1 MVDAALVAPG
11 ADPSLADHFG
21 RQVLHWIVGYS
32 TAWYAT
38 LSHSDLIDNFKKVD
52 SGAKILPKEPRKKT
66 TKNNNDYHDHDN
78 DNDEDQD
85 DGEQHSQERKETGHQ
100 HATSP
105 GKRQRTQQAPSRNP
119 PQPKPRQP
127 KPRTQKKQK
136 TSSPPPKPNED
147 NNEHRN
153 QNKPKLDDK
162 KPKQQNKRKDEQ
174 IDNGEPDKNIEMFN
188 VLAPFHQN
196 SAVAGS
202 GGGGSAAAGAG
213 GGPTGAAGAAG
224 VTATG
229 GVGSGGGRGAGVVEN
244 MQVTQPCSAPSSPTI
259 ASPGA
264 LSVGSFCLTSG
275 SGGGGGGGAAL
286 VSASVINS
294 NTAADT
300 ADPNWQANK
309 STVRE
314 RNAAMFNNDLM
325 ADIRFIVG
333 SDEQVQT
340 IPAHKYVLATGSS
353 VFYAMFYGGLA
364 EHKQDIKVPDVEP
377 GAFLTMLKYLYCD
390 EIQLEADNVLATL
403 YVAKKYI
410 VPHLARAC
418 VNYLETSLTAKNAC
432 LLLSQS
438 RLFEEPE
445 LMQRCW
451 EVIDA
456 QAEMAI
462 KSEGF
467 VDIDLKTF
475 ETILARET
483 LNCKEIHLFE
493 AALNWAHAA
502 CTKMDIEPTSCNKR
516 QLLGQA
522 LYLIRIPTMTL
533 EEFANRVAQL
543 GILTNQETIDI
554 FLNFTARH
562 KPKLI
567 FPVKARAG
575 LKTQVCHRFASCAY
589 RSNQWRY
596 RGRCDSIQFS
606 VDKRI
611 FIVGF
616 GLYGS
621 STGAADY
628 DVKIELKRLG
638 RVLAENSTKF
648 FSDGSSNTF
657 QVFFETPI
665 QIEPECFYTA
675 SVVLDGTELSFFG
688 QEGMSEVSVGTVT
701 FQFQCSSESTNGTGV
716 QGGQI
721 PELIFYGPMG
731 VSSGNQLQCTGIS
744 ASTSSNTINNNHT
757 HSTGNGSQ
765 NGHGKHLTS
774 GGNSSGGN
782 QSSSSSTTTTT
793 SAAIATA
800 SSSSS
805 QSANLL
811 LVRAN
816 SPPSNAATAFG
827 NANTD
832 SAPTMENANGANRIS
847 SPSPSGW
854 LQPAIG
860 SPPPTG
866 AAHLLSN
873 NGDGSD

>member
-1 MVDAALVAPG
+1 MVDIGIVVAQDESLV
-11 ADPSLADHFG
+11 DHFG

-38 LSHSDLIDNFKKVD
+38 LSHCDLVDNFKKVD
-52 SGAKILPKEPRKKT
+52 SGAKILLQGLGVKT
-66 TKNNNDYHDHDN
+66 GHNGDDD
-78 DNDEDQD
+78 DDDDDEDDVDEQD
-85 DGEQHSQERKETGHQ
+85 NELAQDGDAGNEQLRLEGL
-100 HATSP
+100 
-105 GKRQRTQQAPSRNP
+105 RQRRRERRRSQRAAARGFIDRYHPLVEYGERNFENLMLADLMENCERGIP
-119 PQPKPRQP
+119 
-127 KPRTQKKQK
+127 
-136 TSSPPPKPNED
+136 
-147 NNEHRN
+147 
-153 QNKPKLDDK
+153 
-162 KPKQQNKRKDEQ
+162 
-174 IDNGEPDKNIEMFN
+174 IEMFN

-196 SAVAGS
+196 SAGAAG
-202 GGGGSAAAGAG
+202 GGAG
-213 GGPTGAAGAAG
+213 GVAATTAG
-224 VTATG
+224 GQNV
-229 GVGSGGGRGAGVVEN
+229 RLEN
-244 MQVTQPCSAPSSPTI
+244 MQVTQPCSGPSSPTI

-264 LSVGSFCLTSG
+264 LSSTSFCLGNG
-275 SGGGGGGGAAL
+275 SVGVGGAAL
-286 VSASVINS
+286 GIGSGGCGSVIS
-294 NTAADT
+294 STTAADT

-364 EHKQDIKVPDVEP
+364 ENKQEIKVPDVEP
-377 GAFLTMLKYLYCD
+377 GAFLTLLKYLYCD

-493 AALNWAHAA
+493 AALSWAHAA
-502 CTKMDIEPTSCNKR
+502 CTKMDIEPTSSNKR

-554 FLNFTARH
+554 FLNFTAKNR
-562 KPKLI
+562 PKLT

-638 RVLAENSTKF
+638 RVLAENGTKF

-731 VSSGNQLQCTGIS
+731 VSQQHSIIS
-744 ASTSSNTINNNHT
+744 ASASNNTINNNHT
-757 HSTGNGSQ
+757 SAGGGHSPGSGNNGSKT
-765 NGHGKHLTS
+765 GAT
-774 GGNSSGGN
+774 NSVPTTAPP
-782 QSSSSSTTTTT
+782 STTTTATSCSNT
-793 SAAIATA
+793 SATHGSGLLLMDAAGGSSTAANDRPNTAPFGNGGENEGTTSSGSNGIAGGLPSWLQATA
-800 SSSSS
+800 SP
-805 QSANLL
+805 A
-811 LVRAN
+811 
-816 SPPSNAATAFG
+816 PAAAG
-827 NANTD
+827 Q
-832 SAPTMENANGANRIS
+832 
-847 SPSPSGW
+847 
-854 LQPAIG
+854 QPA
-860 SPPPTG
+860 
-866 AAHLLSN
+866 N
-873 NGDGSD
+873 NGEATTD

>member
-1 MVDAALVAPG
+1 MVDVVGMVVQRDESLV
-11 ADPSLADHFG
+11 DHFG

-38 LSHSDLIDNFKKVD
+38 LSHCDLVDNFKKVD
-52 SGAKILPKEPRKKT
+52 TGAKILLQGLGVK
-66 TKNNNDYHDHDN
+66 
-78 DNDEDQD
+78 
-85 DGEQHSQERKETGHQ
+85 TGHNGEDDDDDEEECEEGEEPTREGNGQ
-100 HATSP
+100 PDRA
-105 GKRQRTQQAPSRNP
+105 GGVRQRRRLRRAAARGFVNRYHPLVEYGERNFENLMLADLMENCERGIP
-119 PQPKPRQP
+119 
-127 KPRTQKKQK
+127 
-136 TSSPPPKPNED
+136 
-147 NNEHRN
+147 
-153 QNKPKLDDK
+153 
-162 KPKQQNKRKDEQ
+162 
-174 IDNGEPDKNIEMFN
+174 IEMFN

-196 SAVAGS
+196 SA
-202 GGGGSAAAGAG
+202 AAGAG
-213 GGPTGAAGAAG
+213 VAATSAGGQN
-224 VTATG
+224 V
-229 GVGSGGGRGAGVVEN
+229 RLEN
-244 MQVTQPCSAPSSPTI
+244 MQVTQPCSGPSSPTI

-264 LSVGSFCLTSG
+264 LSSTSFCLT
-275 SGGGGGGGAAL
+275 GGGGIGTGAHGTIGC
-286 VSASVINS
+286 SVIS
-294 NTAADT
+294 STTAADT

-364 EHKQDIKVPDVEP
+364 ENKQEIKVPDVEP

-462 KSEGF
+462 KSDGF

-493 AALNWAHAA
+493 AALSWAHAA
-502 CTKMDIEPTSCNKR
+502 CTKMDIEPTSSNKR

-554 FLNFTARH
+554 FLNFTAKN
-562 KPKLI
+562 KPKLT

-731 VSSGNQLQCTGIS
+731 VSQQNSILS
-744 ASTSSNTINNNHT
+744 ASASNNTINNNHT
-757 HSTGNGSQ
+757 
-765 NGHGKHLTS
+765 
-774 GGNSSGGN
+774 SSGGHSPGKDSLIGK
-782 QSSSSSTTTTT
+782 QSSNNAGSGNSVPSTTTSSSSTSTHAGG
-793 SAAIATA
+793 SGLLLMGAG
-800 SSSSS
+800 SSSS
-805 QSANLL
+805 
-811 LVRAN
+811 
-816 SPPSNAATAFG
+816 PPA
-827 NANTD
+827 
-832 SAPTMENANGANRIS
+832 NANGERSNVAPYGNLGDNDGATAANQGVGL
-847 SPSPSGW
+847 PNW
-854 LQPAIG
+854 LQP
-860 SPPPTG
+860 SVG
-866 AAHLLSN
+866 AVQQLLAN
-873 NGDGSD
+873 NGESAE

>member
-1 MVDAALVAPG
+1 MVDVGIVVPQDESLV
-11 ADPSLADHFG
+11 DHFG

-38 LSHSDLIDNFKKVD
+38 LSHCDLVDNFKKVD
-52 SGAKILPKEPRKKT
+52 SGAKILLQGLGVKT
-66 TKNNNDYHDHDN
+66 GHNGDDD
-78 DNDEDQD
+78 DDDDDDEEDEDD
-85 DGEQHSQERKETGHQ
+85 VDAEEEAGEGNEQLRREGL
-100 HATSP
+100 
-105 GKRQRTQQAPSRNP
+105 RQRRRARRRSRRAAALGFIDRYHP
-119 PQPKPRQP
+119 LV
-127 KPRTQKKQK
+127 
-136 TSSPPPKPNED
+136 EYG
-147 NNEHRN
+147 ERN
-153 QNKPKLDDK
+153 FENLMLADLMENCERGIP
-162 KPKQQNKRKDEQ
+162 
-174 IDNGEPDKNIEMFN
+174 IEMFN

-196 SAVAGS
+196 SAGAAG
-202 GGGGSAAAGAG
+202 GAG
-213 GGPTGAAGAAG
+213 GVAATTAG
-224 VTATG
+224 GQNV
-229 GVGSGGGRGAGVVEN
+229 RLEN
-244 MQVTQPCSAPSSPTI
+244 MQVTQPCSGPSSPTI

-264 LSVGSFCLTSG
+264 LSSTSFCLGNGGIGGGAGGGALG
-275 SGGGGGGGAAL
+275 SGGCGGG
-286 VSASVINS
+286 SVIS
-294 NTAADT
+294 STTAADT

-364 EHKQDIKVPDVEP
+364 ENKLEIKVPDVEP
-377 GAFLTMLKYLYCD
+377 GAFLTLLKYLYCD

-493 AALNWAHAA
+493 AALSWAHAA
-502 CTKMDIEPTSCNKR
+502 CTKMDIEPTSSNKR

-554 FLNFTARH
+554 FLNFTAKNR
-562 KPKLI
+562 PKLT

-638 RVLAENSTKF
+638 RVLAENGTKF

-731 VSSGNQLQCTGIS
+731 VSQQHSIMS
-744 ASTSSNTINNNHT
+744 ASASNNTINNNHT
-757 HSTGNGSQ
+757 STGGGHSPGGNGNGSKSASS
-765 NGHGKHLTS
+765 NSASSSVPTS
-774 GGNSSGGN
+774 TTSC
-782 QSSSSSTTTTT
+782 SSSSASHGSGLLLMDAAGGSTTATNPSSDRSNTTPFGNV
-793 SAAIATA
+793 SDNEGA
-800 SSSSS
+800 SSGSNGTP
-805 QSANLL
+805 AGL
-811 LVRAN
+811 
-816 SPPSNAATAFG
+816 PS
-827 NANTD
+827 
-832 SAPTMENANGANRIS
+832 
-847 SPSPSGW
+847 W
-854 LQPAIG
+854 LQPTATLVAVSAG
-860 SPPPTG
+860 QQ
-866 AAHLLSN
+866 AVN
-873 NGDGSD
+873 NGEATD

>member
-1 MVDAALVAPG
+1 MVDVGLVLPQQ
-11 ADPSLADHFG
+11 DESLVDHFG

-38 LSHSDLIDNFKKVD
+38 LSHCDLVDNFKKVD
-52 SGAKILPKEPRKKT
+52 SGAKILLQGLGVK
-66 TKNNNDYHDHDN
+66 
-78 DNDEDQD
+78 
-85 DGEQHSQERKETGHQ
+85 TGHIGDDDDDDDDEEEDYEEYNEAEEQ
-100 HATSP
+100 GRGVGNGGQQPQRQP
-105 GKRQRTQQAPSRNP
+105 GVRQRRRTRRAAARGFVNRYHPLVDYGERNFE
-119 PQPKPRQP
+119 
-127 KPRTQKKQK
+127 
-136 TSSPPPKPNED
+136 NLMLADLME
-147 NNEHRN
+147 NC
-153 QNKPKLDDK
+153 
-162 KPKQQNKRKDEQ
+162 EQ
-174 IDNGEPDKNIEMFN
+174 GIPLEMFN
-188 VLAPFHQN
+188 VLAPFHQ
-196 SAVAGS
+196 SS
-202 GGGGSAAAGAG
+202 AAGAG
-213 GGPTGAAGAAG
+213 VGSAT
-224 VTATG
+224 TTG
-229 GVGSGGGRGAGVVEN
+229 GQRVRIEN
-244 MQVTQPCSAPSSPTI
+244 MQVTQPCSGPSSPTNTTFDLLR
-259 ASPGA
+259 SPTIYVTNGFFVDDADLGA
-264 LSVGSFCLTSG
+264 G
-275 SGGGGGGGAAL
+275 SGGC
-286 VSASVINS
+286 SSVIS
-294 NTAADT
+294 STTAADT

-364 EHKQDIKVPDVEP
+364 ENKQEIKVPDVEP
-377 GAFLTMLKYLYCD
+377 GAFLTLLKYLYCD

-493 AALNWAHAA
+493 AALSWAHAA
-502 CTKMDIEPTSCNKR
+502 CTKMDIEPTSSNKR

-554 FLNFTARH
+554 FLNFTAKN
-562 KPKLI
+562 KPKLT
-567 FPVKARAG
+567 FPVKARSG

-731 VSSGNQLQCTGIS
+731 ISQQNAIMS
-744 ASTSSNTINNNHT
+744 ASASNNTINNNHKSAGGG
-757 HSTGNGSQ
+757 HSPGKESIAGSKQTSNTAGSGN
-765 NGHGKHLTS
+765 NVPPA
-774 GGNSSGGN
+774 
-782 QSSSSSTTTTT
+782 TTT
-793 SAAIATA
+793 SSTSSSAHGSGLQLMGA

-805 QSANLL
+805 SANASSDRSHPTAAPYGNTSGDNQGATTAARSTSGFVG
-811 LVRAN
+811 LV
-816 SPPSNAATAFG
+816 
-827 NANTD
+827 
-832 SAPTMENANGANRIS
+832 E
-847 SPSPSGW
+847 W
-854 LQPAIG
+854 LQQPNFAGGISAG
-860 SPPPTG
+860 QQQLL
-866 AAHLLSN
+866 AAD
-873 NGDGSD
+873 NGEPSE

>member
-1 MVDAALVAPG
+1 MSNL
-11 ADPSLADHFG
+11 
-21 RQVLHWIVGYS
+21 Y
-32 TAWYAT
+32 
-38 LSHSDLIDNFKKVD
+38 
-52 SGAKILPKEPRKKT
+52 AKI
-66 TKNNNDYHDHDN
+66 
-78 DNDEDQD
+78 
-85 DGEQHSQERKETGHQ
+85 SQR
-100 HATSP
+100 P
-105 GKRQRTQQAPSRNP
+105 MKR
-119 PQPKPRQP
+119 
-127 KPRTQKKQK
+127 
-136 TSSPPPKPNED
+136 NE
-147 NNEHRN
+147 
-153 QNKPKLDDK
+153 
-162 KPKQQNKRKDEQ
+162 EQ
-174 IDNGEPDKNIEMFN
+174 IFSVFPYHNIEMFN

-196 SAVAGS
+196 SA
-202 GGGGSAAAGAG
+202 AAATA
-213 GGPTGAAGAAG
+213 TAGAA
-224 VTATG
+224 TG
-229 GVGSGGGRGAGVVEN
+229 GSVAAPGGLNGPGSRGVEN

-259 ASPGA
+259 TSPGA
-264 LSVGSFCLTSG
+264 LSSTSFCLPTGSNSSG
-275 SGGGGGGGAAL
+275 S
-286 VSASVINS
+286 SASGGSCVITS
-294 NTAADT
+294 TTAADT
-300 ADPNWQANK
+300 GDPNWQATK

-333 SDEQVQT
+333 TDEQVQT

-364 EHKQDIKVPDVEP
+364 ENKQDIKVPDVEP
-377 GAFLTMLKYLYCD
+377 TAFLTLLKYLYCD
-390 EIQLEADNVLATL
+390 EIHLEADNVLATL

-493 AALNWAHAA
+493 AALSWAQAA
-502 CTKMDIEPTSCNKR
+502 CSKIDIEPTSNNKR
-516 QLLGQA
+516 QVLGQA
-522 LYLIRIPTMTL
+522 LYLIRIPTMSL

-554 FLNFTARH
+554 FLNFTAKN
-562 KPKLI
+562 KPKLT
-567 FPVKARAG
+567 FPVKSRAG

-657 QVFFETPI
+657 HVFFETPI

-688 QEGMSEVSVGTVT
+688 QEGMSEVCVGTVT

-731 VSSGNQLQCTGIS
+731 VSSHS
-744 ASTSSNTINNNHT
+744 AVLPTSSSANSINNNNNNSKPNSSAT
-757 HSTGNGSQ
+757 SGSNSCSTLHNGNGSSYS
-765 NGHGKHLTS
+765 NGNADNGP
-774 GGNSSGGN
+774 
-782 QSSSSSTTTTT
+782 
-793 SAAIATA
+793 
-800 SSSSS
+800 
-805 QSANLL
+805 NLL
-811 LVRAN
+811 A
-816 SPPSNAATAFG
+816 
-827 NANTD
+827 
-832 SAPTMENANGANRIS
+832 
-847 SPSPSGW
+847 
-854 LQPAIG
+854 
-860 SPPPTG
+860 
-866 AAHLLSN
+866 N
-873 NGDGSD
+873 NGLGTIALLNNESE

>member
-1 MVDAALVAPG
+1 MVDALS
-11 ADPSLADHFG
+11 DPITDHIG
-21 RQVLHWIVGYS
+21 RQLLHWFVGYS
-32 TAWYAT
+32 SSWYST
-38 LSHSDLIDNFKKVD
+38 LSGSEFIDNFKKLE
-52 SGAKILPKEPRKKT
+52 SGASILEQGLGIKF
-66 TKNNNDYHDHDN
+66 
-78 DNDEDQD
+78 DE
-85 DGEQHSQERKETGHQ
+85 EEE
-100 HATSP
+100 A
-105 GKRQRTQQAPSRNP
+105 QAAVANCRRRDSSRRSRN
-119 PQPKPRQP
+119 
-127 KPRTQKKQK
+127 
-136 TSSPPPKPNED
+136 D
-147 NNEHRN
+147 NNEGSVNREGAWRFLRRDDPIVEYGERN
-153 QNKPKLDDK
+153 YENLMLVDIMENCEEGIPV
-162 KPKQQNKRKDEQ
+162 
-174 IDNGEPDKNIEMFN
+174 EMFN

-196 SAVAGS
+196 SGAAAAATGGATAPGNQNGPA
-202 GGGGSAAAGAG
+202 GGGGAGRG
-213 GGPTGAAGAAG
+213 GG
-224 VTATG
+224 
-229 GVGSGGGRGAGVVEN
+229 VEN

-259 ASPGA
+259 TSPGA
-264 LSVGSFCLTSG
+264 LSSTSFCLPTGANGGSSTS
-275 SGGGGGGGAAL
+275 SGG
-286 VSASVINS
+286 SSVITS
-294 NTAADT
+294 TTATDT
-300 ADPNWQANK
+300 GDPNWQATK

-333 SDEQVQT
+333 TDEQVQT

-364 EHKQDIKVPDVEP
+364 ENKQEIKVPDVEP
-377 GAFLTMLKYLYCD
+377 NAFLTLLKYLYCD
-390 EIQLEADNVLATL
+390 EIHLEADNVLATL

-502 CTKMDIEPTSCNKR
+502 CTKIDIEPTSNNKR
-516 QLLGQA
+516 QVLGQA
-522 LYLIRIPTMTL
+522 LYLVRIPTMSL

-554 FLNFTARH
+554 FLNFTAKN
-562 KPKLI
+562 KPKLT
-567 FPVKARAG
+567 FPIKSRAG

-657 QVFFETPI
+657 HVFFETPI

-688 QEGMSEVSVGTVT
+688 QEGMSEVCVGTVT

-731 VSSGNQLQCTGIS
+731 VSNQNAGLPGS
-744 ASTSSNTINNNHT
+744 SSSNTINNNKPNASPNGGT
-757 HSTGNGSQ
+757 TGSASNSCSTLNNVSVYLNGNGD
-765 NGHGKHLTS
+765 NGPNVLS
-774 GGNSSGGN
+774 GNGLG
-782 QSSSSSTTTTT
+782 TV
-793 SAAIATA
+793 A
-800 SSSSS
+800 
-805 QSANLL
+805 LL
-811 LVRAN
+811 
-816 SPPSNAATAFG
+816 
-827 NANTD
+827 
-832 SAPTMENANGANRIS
+832 
-847 SPSPSGW
+847 
-854 LQPAIG
+854 
-860 SPPPTG
+860 
-866 AAHLLSN
+866 N
-873 NGDGSD
+873 NESD

>member
-1 MVDAALVAPG
+1 MF
-11 ADPSLADHFG
+11 SLKNH
-21 RQVLHWIVGYS
+21 S
-32 TAWYAT
+32 
-38 LSHSDLIDNFKKVD
+38 LSKL
-52 SGAKILPKEPRKKT
+52 
-66 TKNNNDYHDHDN
+66 
-78 DNDEDQD
+78 
-85 DGEQHSQERKETGHQ
+85 
-100 HATSP
+100 
-105 GKRQRTQQAPSRNP
+105 
-119 PQPKPRQP
+119 
-127 KPRTQKKQK
+127 
-136 TSSPPPKPNED
+136 SSFEV
-147 NNEHRN
+147 
-153 QNKPKLDDK
+153 
-162 KPKQQNKRKDEQ
+162 
-174 IDNGEPDKNIEMFN
+174 EMFN

-196 SAVAGS
+196 SAG
-202 GGGGSAAAGAG
+202 AAGAG
-213 GGPTGAAGAAG
+213 VAAAAAGG
-224 VTATG
+224 QNV
-229 GVGSGGGRGAGVVEN
+229 RLEN
-244 MQVTQPCSAPSSPTI
+244 MQVTQPCSGPSSPTI

-264 LSVGSFCLTSG
+264 LSSTSFCLANGGGIGSVLG
-275 SGGGGGGGAAL
+275 SGGC
-286 VSASVINS
+286 SVIS
-294 NTAADT
+294 STTAADT

-314 RNAAMFNNDLM
+314 RNAAMFNNELM

-364 EHKQDIKVPDVEP
+364 ENKQEIKVPDVEP
-377 GAFLTMLKYLYCD
+377 GAFLTLLKYLYCD

-493 AALNWAHAA
+493 AALSWAHAA
-502 CTKMDIEPTSCNKR
+502 CTKMDIEPTSSNKR

-554 FLNFTARH
+554 FLNFTAKN
-562 KPKLI
+562 KPKLT

-731 VSSGNQLQCTGIS
+731 VSQQSSIIS
-744 ASTSSNTINNNHT
+744 ASASNNTINNNHT
-757 HSTGNGSQ
+757 AAG
-765 NGHGKHLTS
+765 GHTAGKQPSNNS
-774 GGNSSGGN
+774 GGSSSNSVPSTTTT
-782 QSSSSSTTTTT
+782 SSSSS
-793 SAAIATA
+793 
-800 SSSSS
+800 SSSS
-805 QSANLL
+805 AHGGGLL
-811 LVRAN
+811 L
-816 SPPSNAATAFG
+816 
-827 NANTD
+827 
-832 SAPTMENANGANRIS
+832 MGAGGSS
-847 SPSPSGW
+847 SPSNTHSSDRSNVAPFGNGGDNDGASTASANAAGIANWLPPSVAGVSAGQQQ
-854 LQPAIG
+854 LLAG
-860 SPPPTG
+860 TGEPTE
-866 AAHLLSN
+866 
-873 NGDGSD
+873 

>member
-1 MVDAALVAPG
+1 MFRPVA
-11 ADPSLADHFG
+11 
-21 RQVLHWIVGYS
+21 V
-32 TAWYAT
+32 
-38 LSHSDLIDNFKKVD
+38 
-52 SGAKILPKEPRKKT
+52 
-66 TKNNNDYHDHDN
+66 
-78 DNDEDQD
+78 
-85 DGEQHSQERKETGHQ
+85 
-100 HATSP
+100 
-105 GKRQRTQQAPSRNP
+105 
-119 PQPKPRQP
+119 
-127 KPRTQKKQK
+127 
-136 TSSPPPKPNED
+136 
-147 NNEHRN
+147 
-153 QNKPKLDDK
+153 
-162 KPKQQNKRKDEQ
+162 
-174 IDNGEPDKNIEMFN
+174 EMFN

-196 SAVAGS
+196 SAG
-202 GGGGSAAAGAG
+202 AAGAG
-213 GGPTGAAGAAG
+213 VAAAAAGG
-224 VTATG
+224 QNV
-229 GVGSGGGRGAGVVEN
+229 RLEN
-244 MQVTQPCSAPSSPTI
+244 MQVTQPCSGPSSPTI

-264 LSVGSFCLTSG
+264 LSSTSFCLANGGGIGSVLG
-275 SGGGGGGGAAL
+275 SGGC
-286 VSASVINS
+286 SVIS
-294 NTAADT
+294 STTAADT

-364 EHKQDIKVPDVEP
+364 ENKQEIKVPDVEP
-377 GAFLTMLKYLYCD
+377 GAFLTLLKYLYCD

-493 AALNWAHAA
+493 AALSWAHAA
-502 CTKMDIEPTSCNKR
+502 CTKMDIEPTSSNKR

-554 FLNFTARH
+554 FLNFTAKN
-562 KPKLI
+562 KPKLT

-731 VSSGNQLQCTGIS
+731 VSQQSSIIS
-744 ASTSSNTINNNHT
+744 ASASNNTINNNHT
-757 HSTGNGSQ
+757 AAG
-765 NGHGKHLTS
+765 GHTAGKQPSNNS
-774 GGNSSGGN
+774 GGSSSNSVPSTTTT
-782 QSSSSSTTTTT
+782 SSSSS
-793 SAAIATA
+793 
-800 SSSSS
+800 SSSS
-805 QSANLL
+805 AHGGGLL
-811 LVRAN
+811 L
-816 SPPSNAATAFG
+816 
-827 NANTD
+827 
-832 SAPTMENANGANRIS
+832 MGAGGSS
-847 SPSPSGW
+847 SPSNTHSSDRSNVAPFGNGGDNDGASTASANAAGIANWLPPSVAGVSAGQQQ
-854 LQPAIG
+854 LLAG
-860 SPPPTG
+860 TGEPTE
-866 AAHLLSN
+866 
-873 NGDGSD
+873 

>member
-1 MVDAALVAPG
+1 MVDALS
-11 ADPSLADHFG
+11 DPITDHIG
-21 RQVLHWIVGYS
+21 RQLLHWFVGYS
-32 TAWYAT
+32 SSWYST
-38 LSHSDLIDNFKKVD
+38 LSGSEFIDNFKKLE
-52 SGAKILPKEPRKKT
+52 SGASILEQGLGIKF
-66 TKNNNDYHDHDN
+66 
-78 DNDEDQD
+78 DE
-85 DGEQHSQERKETGHQ
+85 EEE
-100 HATSP
+100 A
-105 GKRQRTQQAPSRNP
+105 QAAVANCRRRDSSRRSRN
-119 PQPKPRQP
+119 
-127 KPRTQKKQK
+127 
-136 TSSPPPKPNED
+136 D
-147 NNEHRN
+147 NNEGSVNREGAWRFLRRDDPIVEYGERN
-153 QNKPKLDDK
+153 YENLMLVDIMENCEEGIPV
-162 KPKQQNKRKDEQ
+162 
-174 IDNGEPDKNIEMFN
+174 EMFN

-196 SAVAGS
+196 SG
-202 GGGGSAAAGAG
+202 AAAAATGGATAPGNQNGPAG
-213 GGPTGAAGAAG
+213 GGAGR
-224 VTATG
+224 
-229 GVGSGGGRGAGVVEN
+229 GGGVEN

-259 ASPGA
+259 TSPGA
-264 LSVGSFCLTSG
+264 LSSTSFCLPTGANGGSSTS
-275 SGGGGGGGAAL
+275 SGG
-286 VSASVINS
+286 SSVITS
-294 NTAADT
+294 TTATDT
-300 ADPNWQANK
+300 GDPNWQATK

-333 SDEQVQT
+333 TDEQVQT

-364 EHKQDIKVPDVEP
+364 ENKQEIKVPDVEP
-377 GAFLTMLKYLYCD
+377 NAFLTLLKYLYCD
-390 EIQLEADNVLATL
+390 EIHLEADNVLATL

-502 CTKMDIEPTSCNKR
+502 CTKIDIEPTSNNKR
-516 QLLGQA
+516 QVLGQA
-522 LYLIRIPTMTL
+522 LYLVRIPTMSL

-554 FLNFTARH
+554 FLNFTAKN
-562 KPKLI
+562 KPKLT
-567 FPVKARAG
+567 FPIKSRAG

-657 QVFFETPI
+657 HVFFETPI

-688 QEGMSEVSVGTVT
+688 QEGMSEVCVGTVT

-731 VSSGNQLQCTGIS
+731 VSNQNAGLPGS
-744 ASTSSNTINNNHT
+744 SSSNTINNNKPNASPNGGT
-757 HSTGNGSQ
+757 TGSASNSCSTLNNVSVYLNGNGD
-765 NGHGKHLTS
+765 NGPNVLS
-774 GGNSSGGN
+774 GNGLG
-782 QSSSSSTTTTT
+782 TV
-793 SAAIATA
+793 A
-800 SSSSS
+800 
-805 QSANLL
+805 LL
-811 LVRAN
+811 
-816 SPPSNAATAFG
+816 
-827 NANTD
+827 
-832 SAPTMENANGANRIS
+832 
-847 SPSPSGW
+847 
-854 LQPAIG
+854 
-860 SPPPTG
+860 
-866 AAHLLSN
+866 N
-873 NGDGSD
+873 NESD

>member
-1 MVDAALVAPG
+1 MVDIGMVDIGLQDESLV
-11 ADPSLADHFG
+11 DHIG

-38 LSHSDLIDNFKKVD
+38 LSHCDLVDNFKKVD
-52 SGAKILPKEPRKKT
+52 SGAKILLQGLGVKT
-66 TKNNNDYHDHDN
+66 GHND
-78 DNDEDQD
+78 DEDD
-85 DGEQHSQERKETGHQ
+85 DEAEYGEEEYDEVVQEGGAEGEVRRVV
-100 HATSP
+100 
-105 GKRQRTQQAPSRNP
+105 RQRRRIRRAAARGFVNRYHPLVEYGERNFENLMLADLMENCERGIP
-119 PQPKPRQP
+119 
-127 KPRTQKKQK
+127 
-136 TSSPPPKPNED
+136 
-147 NNEHRN
+147 
-153 QNKPKLDDK
+153 
-162 KPKQQNKRKDEQ
+162 
-174 IDNGEPDKNIEMFN
+174 IEMFN

-196 SAVAGS
+196 SAG
-202 GGGGSAAAGAG
+202 AAGAG
-213 GGPTGAAGAAG
+213 VAAAAAGG
-224 VTATG
+224 QNV
-229 GVGSGGGRGAGVVEN
+229 RLEN
-244 MQVTQPCSAPSSPTI
+244 MQVTQPCSGPSSPTI

-264 LSVGSFCLTSG
+264 LSSTSFCLANGGGIGSVPG
-275 SGGGGGGGAAL
+275 SGGC
-286 VSASVINS
+286 SVIS
-294 NTAADT
+294 STTAADT

-364 EHKQDIKVPDVEP
+364 ENKQEIKVPDVEP
-377 GAFLTMLKYLYCD
+377 GAFLTLLKYLYCD

-493 AALNWAHAA
+493 AALSWAHAA
-502 CTKMDIEPTSCNKR
+502 CTKMDIEPTSSNKR

-554 FLNFTARH
+554 FLNFTAKN
-562 KPKLI
+562 KPKLT

-731 VSSGNQLQCTGIS
+731 ISQQSSIIS
-744 ASTSSNTINNNHT
+744 ASASNNTINNNHT
-757 HSTGNGSQ
+757 AAG
-765 NGHGKHLTS
+765 GHTAGKQPSNNS
-774 GGNSSGGN
+774 GGSSSNSVPSTTTT
-782 QSSSSSTTTTT
+782 SSSSSS
-793 SAAIATA
+793 SAHGGG
-800 SSSSS
+800 
-805 QSANLL
+805 LL
-811 LVRAN
+811 L
-816 SPPSNAATAFG
+816 
-827 NANTD
+827 
-832 SAPTMENANGANRIS
+832 MGAGGSS
-847 SPSPSGW
+847 SPSNTHSSDRSNVAPFGNGGDNDGASTASANAAGIANWLPPSVAGVSAGQQQ
-854 LQPAIG
+854 LLAG
-860 SPPPTG
+860 TGEPTE
-866 AAHLLSN
+866 
-873 NGDGSD
+873 

>member
-1 MVDAALVAPG
+1 MVDIGMVEIGLQDESLV
-11 ADPSLADHFG
+11 DHIG

-38 LSHSDLIDNFKKVD
+38 LSHCDLVDNFKKVD
-52 SGAKILPKEPRKKT
+52 SGAKILLQGLGVKT
-66 TKNNNDYHDHDN
+66 GHND
-78 DNDEDQD
+78 DEDD
-85 DGEQHSQERKETGHQ
+85 DEAEYGEEEYDEVVQEGGAEGEVRRVV
-100 HATSP
+100 
-105 GKRQRTQQAPSRNP
+105 RQRRRIRRAAARGFVNRYHPLVEYGERNFENLMLADLMENCERGIP
-119 PQPKPRQP
+119 
-127 KPRTQKKQK
+127 
-136 TSSPPPKPNED
+136 
-147 NNEHRN
+147 
-153 QNKPKLDDK
+153 
-162 KPKQQNKRKDEQ
+162 
-174 IDNGEPDKNIEMFN
+174 IEMFN

-196 SAVAGS
+196 SAG
-202 GGGGSAAAGAG
+202 AAGAG
-213 GGPTGAAGAAG
+213 VAAAAAGG
-224 VTATG
+224 QNV
-229 GVGSGGGRGAGVVEN
+229 RLEN
-244 MQVTQPCSAPSSPTI
+244 MQVTQPCSGPSSPTI

-264 LSVGSFCLTSG
+264 LSSTSFCLANGGGIGSVLG
-275 SGGGGGGGAAL
+275 SGGC
-286 VSASVINS
+286 SVIS
-294 NTAADT
+294 STTAADT

-364 EHKQDIKVPDVEP
+364 ENKQEIKVPDVEP
-377 GAFLTMLKYLYCD
+377 GAFLTLLKYLYCD

-493 AALNWAHAA
+493 AALSWAHAA
-502 CTKMDIEPTSCNKR
+502 CTKMDIEPTSSNKR

-554 FLNFTARH
+554 FLNFTAKN
-562 KPKLI
+562 KPKLT

-731 VSSGNQLQCTGIS
+731 VSQQSSIIS
-744 ASTSSNTINNNHT
+744 ASASNNTINNNHT
-757 HSTGNGSQ
+757 AAG
-765 NGHGKHLTS
+765 GHTAGKQPSNNS
-774 GGNSSGGN
+774 GGSSSNSVPSTTTT
-782 QSSSSSTTTTT
+782 SSSSSS
-793 SAAIATA
+793 SAHGGG
-800 SSSSS
+800 
-805 QSANLL
+805 LL
-811 LVRAN
+811 L
-816 SPPSNAATAFG
+816 
-827 NANTD
+827 
-832 SAPTMENANGANRIS
+832 MGAGGSS
-847 SPSPSGW
+847 SPSNTHSSDRSNVAPFGNGGDNDGASTASANAAGIANWLPPSVAGVSAGQQQ
-854 LQPAIG
+854 LLAG
-860 SPPPTG
+860 TGEPTE
-866 AAHLLSN
+866 
-873 NGDGSD
+873 

>member
-1 MVDAALVAPG
+1 MVDIGMVEIGLQDESLV
-11 ADPSLADHFG
+11 DHIG

-38 LSHSDLIDNFKKVD
+38 LSHCDLVDNFKKVD
-52 SGAKILPKEPRKKT
+52 SGAKILLQGLGVKT
-66 TKNNNDYHDHDN
+66 GHND
-78 DNDEDQD
+78 DEDD
-85 DGEQHSQERKETGHQ
+85 DEAEYGEEEYDEVVQEGGAEGEVRRVV
-100 HATSP
+100 
-105 GKRQRTQQAPSRNP
+105 RQRRRIRRAAARGFVNRYHPLVEYGERNFENLMLADLMENCERGIP
-119 PQPKPRQP
+119 
-127 KPRTQKKQK
+127 
-136 TSSPPPKPNED
+136 
-147 NNEHRN
+147 
-153 QNKPKLDDK
+153 
-162 KPKQQNKRKDEQ
+162 
-174 IDNGEPDKNIEMFN
+174 IEMFN

-196 SAVAGS
+196 SAG
-202 GGGGSAAAGAG
+202 AAGAG
-213 GGPTGAAGAAG
+213 VAAAAAGG
-224 VTATG
+224 QNV
-229 GVGSGGGRGAGVVEN
+229 RLEN
-244 MQVTQPCSAPSSPTI
+244 MQVTQPCSGPSSPTI

-264 LSVGSFCLTSG
+264 LSSTSFCLANGGGIGSVLG
-275 SGGGGGGGAAL
+275 SGGC
-286 VSASVINS
+286 SVIS
-294 NTAADT
+294 STTAADT

-364 EHKQDIKVPDVEP
+364 ENKQEIKVPDVEP
-377 GAFLTMLKYLYCD
+377 GAFLTLLKYLYCD

-493 AALNWAHAA
+493 AALSWAHAA
-502 CTKMDIEPTSCNKR
+502 CTKMDIEPTSSNKR

-554 FLNFTARH
+554 FLNFTAKN
-562 KPKLI
+562 KPKLT

-731 VSSGNQLQCTGIS
+731 VSQQSSIIS
-744 ASTSSNTINNNHT
+744 ASASNNTINNNHT
-757 HSTGNGSQ
+757 AAG
-765 NGHGKHLTS
+765 GHTAGKQPSNNS
-774 GGNSSGGN
+774 GGSSSNSVPSTTTT
-782 QSSSSSTTTTT
+782 SSSSS
-793 SAAIATA
+793 
-800 SSSSS
+800 SSSS
-805 QSANLL
+805 AHGGGLL
-811 LVRAN
+811 L
-816 SPPSNAATAFG
+816 
-827 NANTD
+827 
-832 SAPTMENANGANRIS
+832 MGAGGSS
-847 SPSPSGW
+847 SPSNTHSSDRSNVAPFGNGGDNDGASTASANAAGIANWLPPSVAGMSAGQQQ
-854 LQPAIG
+854 LLAG
-860 SPPPTG
+860 TGEPTE
-866 AAHLLSN
+866 
-873 NGDGSD
+873 

>member
-1 MVDAALVAPG
+1 MSNL
-11 ADPSLADHFG
+11 
-21 RQVLHWIVGYS
+21 Y
-32 TAWYAT
+32 
-38 LSHSDLIDNFKKVD
+38 
-52 SGAKILPKEPRKKT
+52 AKI
-66 TKNNNDYHDHDN
+66 
-78 DNDEDQD
+78 
-85 DGEQHSQERKETGHQ
+85 SQR
-100 HATSP
+100 P
-105 GKRQRTQQAPSRNP
+105 MKR
-119 PQPKPRQP
+119 
-127 KPRTQKKQK
+127 
-136 TSSPPPKPNED
+136 NE
-147 NNEHRN
+147 
-153 QNKPKLDDK
+153 
-162 KPKQQNKRKDEQ
+162 EQ
-174 IDNGEPDKNIEMFN
+174 IFSVFPYHNIEMFN

-196 SAVAGS
+196 SA
-202 GGGGSAAAGAG
+202 GAG
-213 GGPTGAAGAAG
+213 GAAG
-224 VTATG
+224 VAAATAA
-229 GVGSGGGRGAGVVEN
+229 GSQNVRLEN

-264 LSVGSFCLTSG
+264 LSSTSFCLANG
-275 SGGGGGGGAAL
+275 GAGGPGGGVGFG
-286 VSASVINS
+286 SHHSSVITS
-294 NTAADT
+294 TTAADT

-364 EHKQDIKVPDVEP
+364 ENKQEIKVPDVEP
-377 GAFLTMLKYLYCD
+377 GAFLTLLKYLYCD

-438 RLFEEPE
+438 RLFEEPD

-467 VDIDLKTF
+467 ADIDLKTF

-493 AALNWAHAA
+493 AALSWAHGA
-502 CTKMDIEPTSCNKR
+502 CTKMDIEPTSSNKR

-554 FLNFTARH
+554 FLNFTAKN
-562 KPKLI
+562 KPKLT

-731 VSSGNQLQCTGIS
+731 VSQHSSNSIS
-744 ASTSSNTINNNHT
+744 ASASNNTINNNHT
-757 HSTGNGSQ
+757 HAPGGNG
-765 NGHGKHLTS
+765 NGGANHNGKVTS
-774 GGNSSGGN
+774 TSPAGG
-782 QSSSSSTTTTT
+782 
-793 SAAIATA
+793 AAGSPNAPPMTTA
-800 SSSSS
+800 SSVAGHGGLLLMGGSSS
-805 QSANLL
+805 AANA
-811 LVRAN
+811 AN
-816 SPPSNAATAFG
+816 AGSSNAGSFG
-827 NANTD
+827 NGGDSENGTVGQAN
-832 SAPTMENANGANRIS
+832 
-847 SPSPSGW
+847 W
-854 LQPAIG
+854 LQPIAA
-860 SPPPTG
+860 G
-866 AAHLLSN
+866 AGAGQLLLN
-873 NGDGSD
+873 NGDASD